1 MEFIYSSTQYIYW
14 KIYEI
19 TYSIQEDLF
28 SLNLILMNF
37 MIAWT

>member
-28 SLNLILMNF
+28 SLNLISMNF
-37 MIAWT
+37 MIA

>member
-28 SLNLILMNF
+28 SLNLILMNS
-37 MIAWT
+37 MIA

>member
-1 MEFIYSSTQYIYW
+1 MKFVFFSTQHIYW

-28 SLNLILMNF
+28 SLNLISMNF
-37 MIAWT
+37 MIA